1 VLRPIQARG
10 AIEAAHRLRNSIAG
24 AFGLAIAAGLIEHN
38 PAARIGKAIMP
49 NVRNRRH
56 PAVTSPEDARCVL
69 ASVDIIPPHAVARL
83 ALRLLALTALRPGEL
98 RYGRWIEIE
107 GLDGPEPV

>member
-1 VLRPIQARG
+1 MTLTAIIRRNRYGVAIALG
-10 AIEAAHRLRNSIAG
+10 AIALLGFEYYNGVAPAYTFEATAYSTWIAKQPPG
-24 AFGLAIAAGLIEHN
+24 IVAN
-38 PAARIGKAIMP
+38 
-49 NVRNRRH
+49 H
-56 PAVTSPEDARCVL
+56 PLPTDSA
-69 ASVDIIPPHAVARL
+69 L

>member
-1 VLRPIQARG
+1 
-10 AIEAAHRLRNSIAG
+10 
-24 AFGLAIAAGLIEHN
+24 
-38 PAARIGKAIMP
+38 
-49 NVRNRRH
+49 
-56 PAVTSPEDARCVL
+56 VL